1 MRNLLMIKKD
11 RVQKLK
17 SLNIKSIIVL
27 SSEVEKSLNFLI
39 SIVQRFLHFTP
50 FQSKGRFCFRIFGAL
65 ILLFCLLNTNAQDKA
80 LVYNS
85 NSPYAKLRSIN
96 MSDVTW
102 TKGFWADR
110 FKVATETMVPNM
122 WAIYN
127 DPKISHAFKNFEIA
141 AGLDTGAH
149 AGPSFHDGDYYKTL
163 EAMASLYASTKNPKL
178 NEMMDKAIIVIGK
191 SQRED
196 GYIYTK
202 AMIEQR
208 KTGSKNQFQDRLSFE
223 SYNIGHLMTAGCIHY
238 RATGKTTLLNIAKKA
253 TEYLYN
259 FYKSA
264 SPTLARN
271 AICPSHY
278 MGVVEMYRTTKD
290 PRYLELA
297 NHLIAIKGKI
307 DDGTDDNQDRIPF
320 LQQTKAMGHAVRA
333 NYLYAGVADL
343 YAETGKD
350 SLLNTLNLMW
360 DDVNQHKMYIT
371 GGCGSLYDG
380 TSPDGTSYNPA
391 DVQKIHQAFGRDYQL
406 PNFTAHNETCANIGN
421 VLWNWRMLQISG
433 DAKYADVMELALHNS
448 VLSGISLNGK
458 NFLYTNPL
466 AQSDDL
472 PFKQRWSKDR
482 VPYIGL
488 SNCCPPNVVRT
499 IAEVSDYAYSISD
512 KGLWFNLYGGN
523 NLSTKLA
530 DGSKISLSQ
539 ETNYPWDGK
548 IKITVTETNS
558 KAYSMFFRI
567 PGWVAEPEISIN
579 GKLQL
584 LQLPSGTFAEL
595 NRVWKKGDIIE
606 LILPMKVQFIESNPL
621 VEENRNQIAVKRG
634 PIVYCLESIDL
645 PGKSIFNAFVPTST
659 KFTAKS
665 INIDGAEMMS
675 LVGNAKIVEP
685 NNWKNVLYRPIDNK
699 NTETEIKLVPYFAW
713 GNRGHS
719 EMSVWLPVSR

>member
-1 MRNLLMIKKD
+1 MRKRIKIGLLAICFS
-11 RVQKLK
+11 
-17 SLNIKSIIVL
+17 SLCV
-27 SSEVEKSLNFLI
+27 
-39 SIVQRFLHFTP
+39 H
-50 FQSKGRFCFRIFGAL
+50 
-65 ILLFCLLNTNAQDKA
+65 AQDKA
-80 LVYNS
+80 LVNTS
-85 NSPYAKLRSIN
+85 GSKYAKLHGVN
-96 MSDVTW
+96 MAGVTW

-141 AGLDTGAH
+141 AGLDTGSH

-163 EAMASLYASTKNPKL
+163 EAVSVLYASTKNPKL
-178 NEMMDKAIIVIGK
+178 NTMMDKAIVVIGK

-202 AMIEQR
+202 AIIEQR
-208 KTGSKNQFQDRLSFE
+208 KTGSNNQFQDRLSFE
-223 SYNIGHLMTAGCIHY
+223 SYNIGHLMTAGCVHY
-238 RATGKTTLLNIAKKA
+238 RATGKTSLLNIAKKA
-253 TEYLYN
+253 TDYLYK

-307 DDGTDDNQDRIPF
+307 EDGTDDNQDRIPL

-350 SLLNTLNLMW
+350 SLLTTLNLMW
-360 DDVNQHKMYIT
+360 DDVNRHKMYIT

-421 VLWNWRMLQISG
+421 VLWNWRMLQITG

-448 VLSGISLNGK
+448 VLSGISLDGK

-523 NLSTKLA
+523 NLITNLSNGGKV
-530 DGSKISLSQ
+530 SLSQ

-548 IKITVTETNS
+548 IKITIKETAS
-558 KAYSMFFRI
+558 DPYSLFLRI
-567 PGWVAEPEISIN
+567 PAWTKNAQISIN
-579 GKLQL
+579 GKHQADNLN
-584 LQLPSGTFAEL
+584 SGTYAEL
-595 NRVWKKGDIIE
+595 NRVWKKGDVVE
-606 LILPMKVQFIESNPL
+606 LNLPMEATLIEANPL
-621 VEENRNQIAVKRG
+621 VEENRNQVAVKRG
-634 PIVYCLESIDL
+634 PVVYCLESTDL
-645 PGKSIFNAFVPTST
+645 PGKSIFNAFIPTAT
-659 KFTAKS
+659 TFEAKP
-665 INIDGAEMMS
+665 IHIDGAEMMS
-675 LVGNAKIVEP
+675 LVGTAKLVS
-685 NNWKNVLYRPIDNK
+685 NGDWKNVLYRPVENK
-699 NTETEIKLVPYFAW
+699 NINAEIKLVPYFAW

>member
-1 MRNLLMIKKD
+1 MRKRIKIGLLAICFS
-11 RVQKLK
+11 
-17 SLNIKSIIVL
+17 SLCV
-27 SSEVEKSLNFLI
+27 
-39 SIVQRFLHFTP
+39 H
-50 FQSKGRFCFRIFGAL
+50 
-65 ILLFCLLNTNAQDKA
+65 AQDKA
-80 LVYNS
+80 LVNTS
-85 NSPYAKLRSIN
+85 GSKYAKLHGVN
-96 MSDVTW
+96 MAGVSW

-141 AGLDTGAH
+141 AGLDTGSH

-163 EAMASLYASTKNPKL
+163 EAVAVLYASTKNPKL
-178 NEMMDKAIIVIGK
+178 NTMMDKAIVVIGK

-208 KTGSKNQFQDRLSFE
+208 KTGSNNQFQDRLSFE
-223 SYNIGHLMTAGCIHY
+223 SYNIGHLMTAGCVHY
-238 RATGKTTLLNIAKKA
+238 RATEKTSLLNIAKKA
-253 TEYLYN
+253 TDYLYK

-307 DDGTDDNQDRIPF
+307 EDGTDDNQDRIPF

-350 SLLNTLNLMW
+350 SLLTTLNLMW
-360 DDVNQHKMYIT
+360 DDVNRHKMYIT

-421 VLWNWRMLQISG
+421 VLWNWRMLQITG

-448 VLSGISLNGK
+448 VLSGISLDGK

-488 SNCCPPNVVRT
+488 SNFCPPNVVRT

-523 NLSTKLA
+523 NLITKLSNGGKVA
-530 DGSKISLSQ
+530 LSQ

-548 IKITVTETNS
+548 IKITIKETGNDP
-558 KAYSMFFRI
+558 YSLFLRI
-567 PGWVAEPEISIN
+567 PAWTKNAQISIN
-579 GKLQL
+579 GKHQADNLN
-584 LQLPSGTFAEL
+584 SGTYAEL
-595 NRVWKKGDIIE
+595 NRVWKKGDVVE
-606 LILPMKVQFIESNPL
+606 LNLPMEATLIEANPL
-621 VEENRNQIAVKRG
+621 VEENRNQVAVKRG
-634 PIVYCLESIDL
+634 PLVYCLESTDL
-645 PGKSIFNAFVPTST
+645 PGKSIFNAFIPTAT
-659 KFTAKS
+659 TFEAKP
-665 INIDGAEMMS
+665 IQIDGAEMMS
-675 LVGNAKIVEP
+675 LVGTAKLVSDGD
-685 NNWKNVLYRPIDNK
+685 WKNVLYRPVENK
-699 NTETEIKLVPYFAW
+699 NINAEIKLVPYFAW